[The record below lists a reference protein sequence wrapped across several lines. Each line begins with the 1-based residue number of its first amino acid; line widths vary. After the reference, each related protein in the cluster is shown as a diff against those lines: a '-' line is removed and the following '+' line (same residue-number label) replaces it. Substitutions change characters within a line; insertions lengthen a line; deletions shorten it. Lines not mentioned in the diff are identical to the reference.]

1 MQLNI
6 IEAKETLGFKAA
18 EIMASTMIAFFAA
31 VVVSLLYRLN
41 WLSLLGITVGLDG
54 LFLYLFQNQSKNYRK
69 WSKHPTVFPNPM
81 GGGIVGEYMLRPWQN
96 ELESMGQPK
105 LGGSNRELKK
115 LDRISK
121 RKSRRKRHL
130 QKLRS

>member
-1 MQLNI
+1 M
-6 IEAKETLGFKAA
+6 GFKASD
-18 EIMASTMIAFFAA
+18 IMASTMIAFFAA
-31 VVVSLLYRLN
+31 VVVSLVYRLD

-69 WSKHPTVFPNPM
+69 WSKHPTVFPNPR

-96 ELESMGQPK
+96 ELDSMGQPK
-105 LGGSNRELKK
+105 LEKTSDRELKK
-115 LDRISK
+115 LDRMSK
-121 RKSRRKRHL
+121 RRARRMRQL

>member
-1 MQLNI
+1 M
-6 IEAKETLGFKAA
+6 GFKAA

>member
-1 MQLNI
+1 M
-6 IEAKETLGFKAA
+6 GFKASDV
-18 EIMASTMIAFFAA
+18 MASTMIAFFAA
-31 VVVSLLYRLN
+31 VVVSLVYRLD

-69 WSKHPTVFPNPM
+69 WRKHPTVFPNPM

-96 ELESMGQPK
+96 ELDSMGQPK
-105 LGGSNRELKK
+105 LEKTSDRELKK
-115 LDRISK
+115 LDRMSK
-121 RKSRRKRHL
+121 RRARRMRQL